1 MTANVDPHAKCAA
14 CYSAHRSYVRT
25 VVQRAGIPAADVE
38 DAVQDVFCVLLDRIS
53 ELPHEACL
61 RRWLGAVAAFVCSN
75 RRRSDGRRAKWL
87 DTRAALNI
95 DRDCPDLSTASMHTR
110 HEQMQ
115 LLERALAQ
123 LDTRQQ
129 QVLRLAIVEE
139 RSAREI
145 AELTGL
151 SPNTVSSRLRAARLR
166 SRHIEQQCSAVG
178 RRSSGAPSMRD
189 DSAPACPASCRTS
202 APVSA

>member
-1 MTANVDPHAKCAA
+1 MTANVDPHVKFAA
-14 CYSAHRSYVRT
+14 CYSAYRGYVRA
-25 VVQRAGIPAADVE
+25 VVLRAGIPAADVD
-38 DAVQDVFCVLLDRIS
+38 DAVQDVFCVLLDRIV
-53 ELPHEACL
+53 ELPQEACL

-95 DRDCPDLSTASMHTR
+95 DRDCPDLSTASVHTR
-110 HEQMQ
+110 HEQLQ
-115 LLERALAQ
+115 TLERALAQ
-123 LDTRQQ
+123 LDARQQ
-129 QVLRLAIVEE
+129 QVLRLAVVEE

-166 SRHIEQQCSAVG
+166 SRHIEQKRSALAARG
-178 RRSSGAPSMRD
+178 R
-189 DSAPACPASCRTS
+189 
-202 APVSA
+202 